1 MREGIYLIFAII
13 PAVLWIYYF
22 YTHDKG
28 ERDPLILLILAAMV
42 GAAVVIPTALSE
54 IFITK
59 NILPLFIP
67 QSKIAPITAHS
78 QFTIFLIFNL
88 ALIAIIEEVFK
99 FLAVRLT
106 VYNSRHFSEI
116 ADGIV
121 YMVAAA
127 LGFAAFE
134 NFLYFLNFGQKIIV
148 ARSIFTPF
156 FHASASAIV
165 GHYLALAKWDK
176 SYSKKVYVALILAI
190 LLHFVY
196 NFLVFSASFYGN
208 YLYTILAI
216 ILLAISGRWMLQ
228 KFKETEDLD
237 EEEKINL

>member
-1 MREGIYLIFAII
+1 MKEGIYLIFAIV
-13 PAVLWIYYF
+13 PAILWIYYF

-28 ERDPLILLILAAMV
+28 ERDPLRFLILAAV
-42 GAAVVIPTALSE
+42 IGAVAVIPAALVE

-59 NILPLFIP
+59 SILPLFISS
-67 QSKIAPITAHS
+67 SKIAPISAHS
-78 QFTIFLIFNL
+78 KFTIFLTFNL
-88 ALIAIIEEVFK
+88 IIISVIEEVFK
-99 FLAVRLT
+99 FLSIRLT
-106 VYNSRHFSEI
+106 VYNSRYFSEI

-134 NFLYFLNFGQKIIV
+134 NFLYFLNFGQDVIV
-148 ARSIFTPF
+148 ARSIFTPL
-156 FHASASAIV
+156 FHVSASAIV
-165 GHYLALAKWDK
+165 GHYLALAKWNK
-176 SYSKKVYVALILAI
+176 SYNKKVYVALLCAI
-190 LLHFVY
+190 ILHFIY
-196 NFLVFSASFYGN
+196 NFLVFSASFSGS

-216 ILLAISGRWMLQ
+216 ILLAVSGRWMLE